1 MSIPKIIYLG
11 IVFWLAGC
19 STAPVTRYY
28 QIQPAMSIT
37 GDLAGAAT
45 ANPTVALGIG
55 PIKLPPYL
63 DRTKIVLEQQDN
75 ELKLAQ
81 YSEWAGPLD
90 DNISSVLAREIGALI
105 GTEQISRYPWPPET
119 TVDYRVEVDLIRLH
133 VVADPET
140 HEVVLAARWIIKD
153 SDRQPVAGQLNSFSA
168 PIRPALPALQETP
181 EAPAILNPIVTAHAE
196 VLQQLAR
203 TIATALQDLTTSR

>member
-1 MSIPKIIYLG
+1 MSIPKI
-11 IVFWLAGC
+11 VWLCSVLWVAGC

-28 QIQPAMSIT
+28 QIQPVAGLAAGLT
-37 GDLAGAAT
+37 GVNT
-45 ANPTVALGIG
+45 ANPAIALGIG
-55 PIKLPPYL
+55 PIRLPPYL

-105 GTEQISRYPWPPET
+105 GTDQISRYPWPPET

-133 VVADPET
+133 AVAN
-140 HEVVLAARWIIKD
+140 HEVVLAARWVIKD

-168 PIRPALPALQETP
+168 PIRPGTPGAPTAAEEPA
-181 EAPAILNPIVTAHAE
+181 ALNPIVTAHAE